1 MNIESKEFGKE
12 DGTRVKIHLYLFF
25 EYKDIR
31 YRISDIMYCEPRKRT
46 WKSFGASFRNNW
58 EYRQLNQDER
68 RKYEIEKYVAFVGK
82 DMLKEAIMSAWEL
95 LKPDVD
101 RILGGLTE

>member
-1 MNIESKEFGKE
+1 MNIESREFKKE
-12 DGTRVKIHLYLFF
+12 DGTRVRVQLYLFF

-31 YRISDIMYCEPRKRT
+31 YRIYDIRYCEPRKRT
-46 WKSFGASFRNNW
+46 WKSLEVSFRDNW
-58 EYRQLNQDER
+58 EYRQLNQNER
-68 RKYEIEKYVAFVGK
+68 GKYEIEKYVAFVGK

-95 LKPDVD
+95 LKPDID

>member
-1 MNIESKEFGKE
+1 MNIESREFKKK
-12 DGTRVKIHLYLFF
+12 DGTRIRIRLYLSF
-25 EYKDIR
+25 EYKDIG

-46 WKSFGASFRNNW
+46 WKSLEASFRDNR

-68 RKYEIEKYVAFVGK
+68 QKYEIEKYVAFVGK
-82 DMLKEAIMSAWEL
+82 DLLKKAIMSAWGL